1 MLSCSSFSMKTRQ
14 STSHWSA
21 SDWPASH
28 WSASDWPASHW
39 SIKFKMYL
47 IQNQIPGLAISI
59 VKYKIDKI

>member
-14 STSHWSA
+14 SA
-21 SDWPASH
+21 SY

-39 SIKFKMYL
+39 SIKFKIYL